1 MLIKS
6 LKSYDPAFLIEAFI
20 VYVRSILEFGS
31 PVWNSLN
38 KNNIKQLEDI
48 QKRYLR
54 SIYKRINKVNTQ
66 DILSYK
72 ILLEY
77 FKVESLESRRIKA
90 DLKFFHQHIFGKIKL
105 KHNNS
110 YSFRLTKTRG
120 EKYKI
125 QSSHCSTMIRY
136 NSFFIRTARIY
147 SRIPIQIRK
156 NTPQVFSKL
165 IAQIDILSIAAS
177 K

>member
-6 LKSYDPAFLIEAFI
+6 LKSYNPAFLIEAFN

-54 SIYKRINKVNTQ
+54 SMYKRINKVNTQ
-66 DILSYK
+66 DIPSYK

-110 YSFRLTKTRG
+110 YSFSLTKTRV
-120 EKYKI
+120 
-125 QSSHCSTMIRY
+125 
-136 NSFFIRTARIY
+136 
-147 SRIPIQIRK
+147 K
-156 NTPQVFSKL
+156 N
-165 IAQIDILSIAAS
+165 I
-177 K
+177 